1 MNQSLIARQVDSDR
15 RRFGRSPL
23 KTWVFLEEP
32 DATHLGLSFDI
43 SPGGLG
49 ITCPT
54 PIPSG
59 KVIDLWILLPNGS
72 ELSCLVQVVR
82 SGEQRLG
89 LRFVELEEDGLAE
102 LSPYVDLDDITQV
115 RRKADA
121 NAAASPAK
129 RNEG

>member
-1 MNQSLIARQVDSDR
+1 M
-15 RRFGRSPL
+15 
-23 KTWVFLEEP
+23 
-32 DATHLGLSFDI
+32 
-43 SPGGLG
+43 
-49 ITCPT
+49 
-54 PIPSG
+54 
-59 KVIDLWILLPNGS
+59 IDLWILLPNGS